1 MATAETYT
9 GANYF
14 AEGRYVKTNVKTGVA
29 RNRAGTRILSLTSD
43 FLIGLRNALIFEC
56 GKSADA
62 VMKSAGRKWGTRFA
76 ERLDKELGDHYRR
89 PQGDCPLAMFQA
101 SMSEAFSHHGLGKLT
116 IDVTLHD
123 KGLLSC
129 AVENP
134 VYCGLVDAADQPTD
148 SMLAGILAGM
158 FSHYAGR
165 DLDCVQTQ
173 CQSCG
178 AADSRFVVTLASR
191 LGRAEELRNEGKS
204 HVEIVAALAQTR
216 S

>member
-1 MATAETYT
+1 MAVDTYT

-56 GKSADA
+56 GKSADT
-62 VMKSAGRKWGTRFA
+62 VMKSAGRKWGKQFA

-101 SMSEAFSHHGLGKLT
+101 SLGEAFSHHGFGKLT
-116 IDVTLHD
+116 IDVSLHD
-123 KGLLSC
+123 KGLISC
-129 AVENP
+129 VVENP
-134 VYCGLVDAADQPTD
+134 VYCGLVDSPDQPTD
-148 SMLAGILAGM
+148 SMLAGILAGL

-165 DLDCVQTQ
+165 ELDCAQTQ

-178 AADSRFVVTLASR
+178 AADSRFVVTLPSR
-191 LGRAEELRNEGKS
+191 LEDVESWRNDGKS

-216 S
+216 A